1 LSALRALSAQANLSG
16 EAPFWRPEK
25 FLTAIL
31 SALGDDGG
39 GKWGEITLPAFHH
52 HGRTRVAHT
61 PDQLVDLAFRRSIAP
76 TVTDAGPSY
85 SA

>member
-1 LSALRALSAQANLSG
+1 LLSAQSNLSG

-25 FLTAIL
+25 FLTA
-31 SALGDDGG
+31 AAGDDGG
-39 GKWGEITLPAFHH
+39 GKWGEITLPTFHH
-52 HGRTRVAHT
+52 HGRTRVANT
-61 PDQLVDLAFRRSIAP
+61 PDQFVHLAFDLSIWRSIAP